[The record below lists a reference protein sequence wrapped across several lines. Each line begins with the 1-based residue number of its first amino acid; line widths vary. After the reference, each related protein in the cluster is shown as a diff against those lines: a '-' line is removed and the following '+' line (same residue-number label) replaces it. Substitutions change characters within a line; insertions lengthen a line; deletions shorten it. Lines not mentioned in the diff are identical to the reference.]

1 MRYVQ
6 LVVTHTVCSLVLLLC
21 RTNVPWNIRSLEWKF
36 PGTFI
41 LVSESSHSQ
50 WGAKIPGS
58 EKSLNRRISI
68 RTAAVH
74 NLSGLVLSLLTVSGT
89 FVLKTIR
96 FQDSSFPW
104 WNFRSLDRSR
114 EHLFRR
120 MNGPWNIRSL
130 DVLALGNFLFLY
142 QKREAGVQNGQLCFT

>member
-21 RTNVPWNIRSLEWKF
+21 RMNVPWNIRSLERKF
-36 PGTFI
+36 PGTFV
-41 LVSESSHSQ
+41 LVSEISQ

-96 FQDSSFPW
+96 FQDSSFP
-104 WNFRSLDRSR
+104 
-114 EHLFRR
+114 
-120 MNGPWNIRSL
+120 
-130 DVLALGNFLFLY
+130 
-142 QKREAGVQNGQLCFT
+142 